1 MMKTSR
7 GISATVAVIAIIVVA
22 IIAGAAVYYFYA
34 ATPPQ
39 NTTNKKVFKIVM
51 FETVTSSDPYAITN
65 AQGLNQAVKALNN
78 TNGYE
83 LKVTYVYSVSAADI
97 ASEMTSYANQGYNMI
112 IPNDATYDSAS
123 RAVVAQ
129 FPSIQFYGGGGFG
142 PTLAPNLGAFSWDV
156 WRGFFE
162 AGVVAGAMTQTG
174 TVGFVTGF
182 SFGQANEG
190 INAFWLGANLTHPHV
205 KIVYAFAQDWVDA
218 TKGAAAANSLV
229 SQGADV
235 VAGMGGTMSQGVVT
249 GAGNAG
255 AYAIGYLFDASTL
268 SPSKALT
275 TVEWNTTSYYT
286 RGINLAESGSLG
298 GVYVAFTLYPT
309 HISYLASLTNVPSD
323 KAAQVN
329 SILSQIQS
337 GKLVEPEITT
347 LPAQGQAA

>member
-1 MMKTSR
+1 MKTSR
-7 GISATVAVIAIIVVA
+7 GISTSVAVVAIIVVL
-22 IIAGAAVYYFYA
+22 ILVGAAAYYLYA
-34 ATPPQ
+34 SAPTQ
-39 NTTNKKVFKIVM
+39 GQTTEKTFKIVM
-51 FETVTSSDPYAITN
+51 FETVTSSDPYAIAN

-78 TNGYE
+78 TNGYV

-97 ASEMTSYANQGYNMI
+97 AAQMTSYANQGYNLI

-129 FPSIQFYGGGGFG
+129 FPNIQFYGGGGFS

-162 AGVVAGAMTQTG
+162 AGVVAGAMTKTG

-190 INAFWLGANLTHPHV
+190 VNAFWLGANLTYPHV
-205 KIVYAFAQDWVDA
+205 KIVYTFAQDWVDA

-235 VAGMGGTMSQGVVT
+235 VAGMGGTMSTGVVT
-249 GAGNAG
+249 GAANAG
-255 AYAIGYLFDASTL
+255 AYGIGYLFDTSTL
-268 SPSKALT
+268 APSKVVTSVL
-275 TVEWNTTSYYT
+275 WNTTSYYT
-286 RGINLAESGSLG
+286 RGITLAQAGALG

-309 HISYLASLTNVPSD
+309 HISYLAPLTNVPAD

-329 SILSQIQS
+329 SILAQITS